1 MSANISFKDALKKGA
16 LIYNPVLVQLVGL
29 CPVIAASATFIQALI
44 LSAAMCL
51 ELIVICVIASAFLRN
66 LPRWIRVPVYF
77 IIGLALICP
86 ALYFIETYSLNDIS
100 LGMKIY
106 LPLTAVNSVVA
117 VHCEQFSVKN
127 NVKLA
132 FYDAVASGIGIS
144 AIFLIAGAAREI
156 LGKAS
161 FAGISLNLPVTFK
174 GMALPF
180 GCLILLGFL
189 AALLKSVTKKYYPQT
204 EETEKTQAPEEVEE
218 SAPETESPVAD
229 TAEPVTAEPTAEYSA
244 EADLDEFLKSL
255 GIDLPEE
262 EDGTK

>member
-1 MSANISFKDALKKGA
+1 MSSEISFKDALKKGA

-29 CPVIAASATFIQALI
+29 CPVIAASSTFIQALV

-51 ELIVICVIASAFLRN
+51 ELIVVCVIASAFFKN
-66 LPRWIRVPVYF
+66 LPRWVRVPVYF

-86 ALYFIETYSLNDIS
+86 ALYAIETFSINDIS

-127 NVKLA
+127 SVKLA

-144 AIFLIAGAAREI
+144 AIFLIAGAVREI

-161 FAGISLNLPVTFK
+161 FAGISINIPITFK

-189 AALLKSVTKKYYPQT
+189 AALLKFFTAKYYPQT
-204 EETEKTQAPEEVEE
+204 QEEEAEAVEETVPEEETPVEE
-218 SAPETESPVAD
+218 TVQPEAV
-229 TAEPVTAEPTAEYSA
+229 EPTAEYSA
-244 EADLDEFLKSL
+244 QADLDEFLKSL

-262 EDGTK
+262 EGDAK

>member
-1 MSANISFKDALKKGA
+1 MSSELSFRDALKKGA

-29 CPVIAASATFIQALI
+29 CPVIAASSTFIQALM

-51 ELIVICVIASAFLRN
+51 ELTVVCVIASAFFKN

-77 IIGLALICP
+77 LIGLALICP
-86 ALYFIETYSLNDIS
+86 ALYAIETYSLNDIS

-127 NVKLA
+127 SVKLA

-144 AIFLIAGAAREI
+144 AIFLITGAVREI
-156 LGKAS
+156 LGKSS
-161 FAGISLNLPVTFK
+161 FAGIVINMPITFK

-189 AALLKSVTKKYYPQT
+189 AALLRAFTAKYYPQAEEEEEPEAVEEASAENEIPV
-204 EETEKTQAPEEVEE
+204 EETVIPE
-218 SAPETESPVAD
+218 
-229 TAEPVTAEPTAEYSA
+229 TAEPIPEYSA
-244 EADLDEFLKSL
+244 QADLDEFLKSL

-262 EDGTK
+262 EGDIK

>member
-1 MSANISFKDALKKGA
+1 MNADISFKDALKKGA

-29 CPVIAASATFIQALI
+29 CPVIAASSTFIQALM

-51 ELIVICVIASAFLRN
+51 ELIVVCVIASAFFKN

-86 ALYFIETYSLNDIS
+86 ALYAIETYSLNDIS

-127 NVKLA
+127 SVKLA

-144 AIFLIAGAAREI
+144 AIFLIAGAVREI

-161 FAGISLNLPVTFK
+161 FAGISLNLPITFK

-189 AALLKSVTKKYYPQT
+189 AALLKSLTAKYYPQE
-204 EETEKTQAPEEVEE
+204 EETEEAEKTEEV
-218 SAPETESPVAD
+218 SPETEAPVEEIAQPK
-229 TAEPVTAEPTAEYSA
+229 TVEPTAEYSA
-244 EADLDEFLKSL
+244 EADLDDFLKSL

-262 EDGTK
+262 EGDAQ

>member
-1 MSANISFKDALKKGA
+1 MSSEISFKDALKKGA

-29 CPVIAASATFIQALI
+29 CPVIAASSTFIQALV

-51 ELIVICVIASAFLRN
+51 ELIVVCVIASAFFKN
-66 LPRWIRVPVYF
+66 LPRWVRVPVYF

-86 ALYFIETYSLNDIS
+86 ALYAIETFSINDIS

-127 NVKLA
+127 SVKLT

-144 AIFLIAGAAREI
+144 AIFLIAGAVREI

-161 FAGISLNLPVTFK
+161 FAGISINIPITFK

-189 AALLKSVTKKYYPQT
+189 AALLKFFTAKYYPQT
-204 EETEKTQAPEEVEE
+204 QEEEAEAVEETVPEEETPVEE
-218 SAPETESPVAD
+218 TVQPEAV
-229 TAEPVTAEPTAEYSA
+229 EPTAEYSA
-244 EADLDEFLKSL
+244 QADLDEFLKSL

-262 EDGTK
+262 EGDAK

>member
-1 MSANISFKDALKKGA
+1 MSQDISFKEALKKGA

-29 CPVIAASATFIQALI
+29 CPVIAASSTFIQAVI

-51 ELIVICVIASAFLRN
+51 ELVAVCVIASAFLKN

-77 IIGLALICP
+77 IIGLALVCP
-86 ALYFIETYSLNDIS
+86 ALYLIETYSLNDIS

-127 NVKLA
+127 SVKLA

-144 AIFLIAGAAREI
+144 AIFLIAGAVRE
-156 LGKAS
+156 AS
-161 FAGISLNLPVTFK
+161 FAGISLNLPITFK

-189 AALLKSVTKKYYPQT
+189 AALLKSFTAKYYPQADET
-204 EETEKTQAPEEVEE
+204 EETEKTEKEEEA
-218 SAPETESPVAD
+218 APETETPVAE
-229 TAEPVTAEPTAEYSA
+229 TVEPVAVEPPAEYSA
-244 EADLDEFLKSL
+244 EADLDDFLKSL

-262 EDGTK
+262 EGDAQ